1 MSFAEF
7 LQAPWKTSHK
17 AYRGSVFSISPAPE
31 YANSEV
37 LIASLYRTIGF
48 QNISEPK
55 IPQAG
60 RDFEQ
65 KIKKFLKKKRSPDD
79 AVMRVDLWNTTLH
92 SVLESPKLPNQSTK
106 RFLQVSPL
114 VPNTA
119 LFSGSARLTGNSWPA
134 GTLVQRMLWMGSSSD
149 AAASALWRDLF
160 DALSVRNDDDAFA
173 QFLQK
178 ELAAW
183 LETPE
188 EWRFV
193 EPQEDSRM
201 TFCAEDYSSS
211 VYPARQFVKD
221 VAAVIQAKS
230 SMTRRQWVSLLDAIL
245 RLASV
250 SHVMWLCKIQST
262 IWENLEHVLRHSSVQ
277 DVSILSERFQ
287 YITYENKAIANVKD
301 LASRYLK
308 ARLGI
313 NYVLWAL
320 DEVGRGY
327 TGSLSSNTEVMAFC
341 EHLKENRALLMDM
354 EPLKAIEGLFEE
366 ESRTLLCKKGIGSNL
381 VEFSRHVLG
390 QRQTA
395 DPILRG
401 YDQGYV
407 LRKKSIHPSSPWIV
421 SLGPAS
427 ILALVHCALSGFD
440 TPRSIHRLSQH
451 LYHYGIANDR
461 NDISRNELGHQLRML
476 GLILDSPDAESGML
490 LLPPFP
496 VNVN

>member
-1 MSFAEF
+1 MSFAKF
-7 LQAPWKTSHK
+7 LQAPWKTSHET
-17 AYRGSVFSISPAPE
+17 YQESIFSISPSPA

-48 QNISEPK
+48 QNINEPK
-55 IPQAG
+55 VPLAG
-60 RDFEQ
+60 RDFER
-65 KIKKFLKKKRSPDD
+65 KIQKFLKKESSPDD

-92 SVLESPKLPNQSTK
+92 WVLESPKLPNQSTK

-149 AAASALWRDLF
+149 TAASALWRDLF
-160 DALSVRNDDDAFA
+160 DALSVCNDDDIFA

-183 LETPE
+183 LENPE

-193 EPQEDSRM
+193 EPQKGARM

-221 VAAVIQAKS
+221 LTAMIQAKS
-230 SMTRRQWVSLLDAIL
+230 SMTRRQWISLLDAIL

-262 IWENLEHVLRHSSVQ
+262 IWEHLEHVLRHSSIQ
-277 DVSILSERFQ
+277 NVSILSEHFQ
-287 YITYENKAIANVKD
+287 YITYGNKAITNIKD
-301 LASRYLK
+301 LSSRCLK

-327 TGSLSSNTEVMAFC
+327 KGTLSSSSDVMAFC
-341 EHLKENRALLMDM
+341 EHLKVNRELLVPM
-354 EPLKAIEGLFEE
+354 EPLESIEGLFEE
-366 ESRTLLCKKGIGSNL
+366 ESRALLCKTGIGSNL

-461 NDISRNELGHQLRML
+461 NEISRNELGHQLRML

-496 VNVN
+496 VNIN